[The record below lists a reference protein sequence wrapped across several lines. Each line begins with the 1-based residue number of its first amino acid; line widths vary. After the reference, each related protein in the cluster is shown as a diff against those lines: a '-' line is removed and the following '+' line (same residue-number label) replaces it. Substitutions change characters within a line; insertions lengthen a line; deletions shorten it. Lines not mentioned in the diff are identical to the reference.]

1 MALIRRDRIS
11 HQTGK
16 FQHLIH
22 DLPLFDIGGMQTSS
36 ESFMQVGGAIYGRM
50 AEDNA
55 EIGRIGI
62 VVHGPEIID
71 SGRALS
77 IINHLRHLGR
87 VTAVLGGTMGRVAV
101 IDACLEDVIAVSPWR
116 RPSQSVQDL
125 EEENDLIIILNQ
137 AKGRESGLAFGTM
150 VARAAN
156 ASKPLIQIDCGGR
169 FVAVLA
175 GEAEQ
180 IAAQMA
186 ADLGLDIIR
195 PLPPSLPQIQSRP
208 QPASP
213 EEKTIKRTLS
223 GVLPGELVS
232 INGIVIGRATHGR
245 VEIEVRGG
253 RIVALRGMQ
262 PKQHGI
268 DKLPAIDLAEAIIRS
283 GSIRRSRPR
292 PGPKASQK
300 GREGFIAEDGK
311 GHEKIGDGSEYAVFI
326 DHCAEDAFEVAG
338 EAAGGYCY
346 AVTVGDDTTAIAADI
361 LARLGIPVIG
371 IVDGDLDRLAEGTA
385 VQPGSIILKARAGH
399 DDLVGRSVHTHI
411 FGGKD
416 RAAISRR
423 EMLSRIMDLAGES
436 IESVSVNTSHPKGW
450 GF

>member
-1 MALIRRDRIS
+1 
-11 HQTGK
+11 
-16 FQHLIH
+16 
-22 DLPLFDIGGMQTSS
+22 
-36 ESFMQVGGAIYGRM
+36 
-50 AEDNA
+50 
-55 EIGRIGI
+55 
-62 VVHGPEIID
+62 
-71 SGRALS
+71 
-77 IINHLRHLGR
+77 
-87 VTAVLGGTMGRVAV
+87 MGRVAV
-101 IDACLEDVIAVSPWR
+101 IDACLEDVIAVSPRR

-283 GSIRRSRPR
+283 GSIRRSRPGPGRR
-292 PGPKASQK
+292 PPKRAVK
-300 GREGFIAEDGK
+300 ALLLRMGRGM
-311 GHEKIGDGSEYAVFI
+311 
-326 DHCAEDAFEVAG
+326 
-338 EAAGGYCY
+338 
-346 AVTVGDDTTAIAADI
+346 
-361 LARLGIPVIG
+361 R
-371 IVDGDLDRLAEGTA
+371 
-385 VQPGSIILKARAGH
+385 
-399 DDLVGRSVHTHI
+399 RS
-411 FGGKD
+411 G
-416 RAAISRR
+416 
-423 EMLSRIMDLAGES
+423 MDLS
-436 IESVSVNTSHPKGW
+436 MPSS
-450 GF
+450 